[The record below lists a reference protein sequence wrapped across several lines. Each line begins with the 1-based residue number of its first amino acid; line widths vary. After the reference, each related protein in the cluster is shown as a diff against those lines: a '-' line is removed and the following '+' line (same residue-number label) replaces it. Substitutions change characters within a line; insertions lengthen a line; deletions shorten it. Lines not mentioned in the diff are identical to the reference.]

1 MSLLIPPRYSGEEL
15 IDQPGHPYEEIVR
28 ALREIE
34 WVNRHLAGWRV
45 LRRCLPR
52 LLDPLPP
59 DRELR
64 VLDLGTGSG
73 DLPRA
78 MARWARERG
87 RRLLAV
93 GVDNCAEV
101 VAFARRECADDPDVR
116 IVQADLFHLP
126 FPPRQFDLVVCSL
139 FLHHFAPAAAVRM
152 LQVMAHN
159 SRHAILVNDLQR
171 HRLAYWAIWLL
182 SRLQRRGRLFRHD
195 APISVLRAYRAG
207 ELRDLLRRAG
217 LQEVVVERVFPFRMA
232 ALGPV
237 QAGGG

>member
-1 MSLLIPPRYSGEEL
+1 MSLLIPPRHPGDEL
-15 IDQPGHPYEEIVR
+15 IDLPGHPYDDVVR

-59 DRELR
+59 GRPLR

-78 MARWARERG
+78 MAGWARRRG
-87 RRLLAV
+87 RRMLAV
-93 GVDNCAEV
+93 GVDRGAEV
-101 VAFARRECADDPDVR
+101 VEFARRQCAGDPDVR
-116 IVQADLFHLP
+116 IVRGDLFHLP

-139 FLHHFAPAAAVRM
+139 FLHHFAPEAAVRV
-152 LQVMAHN
+152 LRVMAAN

-171 HRLAYWAIWLL
+171 HRLAYWGIWAL
-182 SRLQRRGRLFRHD
+182 SRVYLRGRLFRHD
-195 APISVLRAYRAG
+195 APVSVLRAYRDG

-217 LQEVVVERVFPFRMA
+217 LRQVQVERIFPFRMA

-237 QAGGG
+237 TADAG